1 MPDEG
6 FPPDRLHYWKAAFL
20 ADPSDEAID
29 TMLRFAATMPSPF
42 TGIGLQHITGAAAR
56 VAPTATAFAHRGRLY
71 DNLILSQWDDPADSA
86 DNVRW
91 TRELFGAMTPHY
103 HGVYVNNLGEE
114 GSGRVRDAYGVNYDR
129 LAAVKAAYDPDNVFR
144 LNQNIRPAAA
154 AGA

>member
-1 MPDEG
+1 MLRPLREFGPPTLNAVGPIPYHELQSMPDEG

-71 DNLILSQWDDPADSA
+71 DNLILSSGTTPPTRRTTSDGLASSSA
-86 DNVRW
+86 
-91 TRELFGAMTPHY
+91 P
-103 HGVYVNNLGEE
+103 
-114 GSGRVRDAYGVNYDR
+114 
-129 LAAVKAAYDPDNVFR
+129 
-144 LNQNIRPAAA
+144 
-154 AGA
+154 